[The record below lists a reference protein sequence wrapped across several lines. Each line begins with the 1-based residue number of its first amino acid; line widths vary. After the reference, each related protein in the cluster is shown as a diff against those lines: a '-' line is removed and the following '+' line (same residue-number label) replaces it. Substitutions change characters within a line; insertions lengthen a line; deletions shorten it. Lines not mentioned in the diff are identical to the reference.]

1 MTLLAAPQAHA
12 TAPTLFSKPA
22 NESPVRADPDDLLT
36 LPGDGFATTATDRVV
51 YQSIVDT
58 TQPLTH
64 PATVP
69 TTSTVSSGTAQV
81 VSINSAPHH

>member
-36 LPGDGFATTATDRVV
+36 LPGDGFANTRNRQGGLSV
-51 YQSIVDT
+51 
-58 TQPLTH
+58 
-64 PATVP
+64 
-69 TTSTVSSGTAQV
+69 
-81 VSINSAPHH
+81 NC